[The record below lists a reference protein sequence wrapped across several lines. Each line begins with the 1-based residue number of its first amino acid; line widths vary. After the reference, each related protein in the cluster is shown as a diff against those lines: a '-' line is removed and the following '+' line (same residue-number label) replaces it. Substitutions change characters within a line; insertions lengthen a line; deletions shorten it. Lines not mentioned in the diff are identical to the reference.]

1 MTEPAGWQAAFKR
14 AIREFKADDLQ
25 DRAAALTYY
34 GILSIFPGLL
44 ALVSLLGLIGGS
56 ATPLINSLS
65 KSAPASVRQTVL
77 STMTHLQNGHAT
89 AGVLVIAGIAAGLW
103 SASGYVAGFMRA
115 ANIIYDVPEGRP
127 VWKTAPVRLGVTVLM
142 VLLLTA
148 SIVMVT
154 VTGGLATKAG
164 HGLGI
169 GSAAVTT
176 WEIAKWP
183 VLLIVVSIMFTILY
197 WASPNAR
204 RRFRWISPGSAIAVV
219 TWIIASG
226 LFALYV
232 ANFGHYNRVY
242 GSLGGIIVF
251 LIWMWISNVAV
262 LFGAEF
268 DAELE
273 RGRAIASGLPPDQE
287 PFTDLRD
294 TRKLHGPGAPGL
306 HRRGQPAE

>member
-1 MTEPAGWQAAFKR
+1 M
-14 AIREFKADDLQ
+14 
-25 DRAAALTYY
+25 
-34 GILSIFPGLL
+34 
-44 ALVSLLGLIGGS
+44 
-56 ATPLINSLS
+56 
-65 KSAPASVRQTVL
+65 L
-77 STMTHLQNGHAT
+77 STMTHLQNAHGA
-89 AGVLVIAGIAAGLW
+89 AGALAIVGIVAGLW

-115 ANIIYDVPEGRP
+115 ANVIYDVPEGRP
-127 VWKTAPVRLGVTVLM
+127 MWKTTPVRLGVTVVM
-142 VLLLTA
+142 VVLLAA

-154 VTGGLATKAG
+154 VTGGLATKVG

-204 RRFRWISPGSAIAVV
+204 RRFRWISPGSAIAVI
-219 TWIIASG
+219 TWIVASG

-232 ANFGHYNRVY
+232 ANFGHYNKVY

-251 LIWMWISNVAV
+251 LIWMWISNVAL
-262 LFGAEF
+262 LFGAEL

-273 RGRAIASGLPPDQE
+273 RGRAIAGGLPPDQE
-287 PFTDLRD
+287 PFTELRD
-294 TRKLHGPGAPGL
+294 TRKLDSQEPVRRFDRAGRGKRKAR
-306 HRRGQPAE
+306 RRGFHAQSANHGREDVPQAPRPG